1 MRMSKRISSFQ
12 CSPIRRLVPFA
23 REAKEN
29 GIHVVHLNIGQPDIK
44 TPAEALAAIHNY
56 PEATIAYGLSE
67 GEVGIRKALLK
78 YYRKYGIYGL
88 SDSDILI
95 TTGGSE
101 AIQFTILTLCDP
113 GDEII
118 IPEPYYTNVATFS
131 NIAMVDLIP
140 VTSSIDDGFSLPP
153 ISSFREKI
161 GPKTRGILLCSPN
174 NPTGH
179 VYTRRE
185 LVDLLTLCKE
195 KDIFLI
201 VDEVYREFCYD
212 GEDFVSVLTFPEFQD
227 RVICVDSF
235 SKRFS
240 MCGARIGALVS
251 RNKEV
256 ISNALK
262 LAQARLC
269 PPAVEESAAEAA
281 LSAPDEYILGVKKE
295 YEERRNFFFDKVS
308 KIKGVK
314 CFLPKGAFY
323 FVAELPIE
331 DAEDFAI
338 FMLKEFSYNGSTLM
352 FAPAEDFYV
361 TKGLGRNQVRLA
373 YVLCKDELEIAATC
387 LEKGLEAYKGRKHSS
402 EHV

>member
-12 CSPIRRLVPFA
+12 CSPIRRLVPFS
-23 REAKEN
+23 REAEAK
-29 GIHVVHLNIGQPDIK
+29 GIHVIHLNIGQPDIK
-44 TPAEALAAIHNY
+44 TPKEALAAIHSFE
-56 PEATIAYGLSE
+56 PETIAYGLSE
-67 GEVGIRKALLK
+67 GEFPLRKALVNYYLK
-78 YYRKYGIYGL
+78 YGVYGL
-88 SDSDILI
+88 GESDILI

-101 AIQFTILTLCDP
+101 AIQFSILTLCDP

-118 IPEPYYTNVATFS
+118 IPEPYYTNVGTFS
-131 NIAMVDLIP
+131 NIAMVNLVP

-153 ISSFREKI
+153 IASFAEKI

-179 VYTRRE
+179 VYSRKE
-185 LVDLLTLCKE
+185 LVALLTLCKE

-212 GEDFVSVLTFPEFQD
+212 GQDFVSILTFPEFQD

-256 ISNALK
+256 VSNALK

-269 PPAVEESAAEAA
+269 PPAVEEEAATAA
-281 LSAPDEYILGVKKE
+281 LSAPDEYIQGVKRE

-308 KIKGVK
+308 RIEGVK
-314 CFLPKGAFY
+314 CSLPKGAFY

-331 DAEDFAI
+331 DAEDFAV
-338 FMLKEFSYNGSTLM
+338 FMLKEFSYEGATLM

-361 TKGLGRNQVRLA
+361 TKGLGRNQIRLA
-373 YVLCKDELEIAATC
+373 YVLCKEELEKAALC
-387 LEKGLEAYKGRKHSS
+387 LEKGLEAYKNRKH
-402 EHV
+402 